1 MSGTRKQVQAVLFA
15 AIMVTSMVAAGF
27 AGGAAAQSTAN
38 PTFDLSDIEDQ
49 SPYFPGETVESS
61 VELNTSGGYNDSA
74 DYSIRVEV
82 TGPNGAVDLAN
93 EDGFTLN
100 SLSLTDSSLSLSAD
114 GVNNNGVLVNSGNI
128 VSVTG
133 SEAEAA
139 GTVTGDV
146 NITAADDLASG
157 EYTFGATVVNVS
169 GSENTDI
176 GDTQNAT
183 FAVTGVNVTPEE
195 VSVGSIETIDAT
207 ITDYPGGSL
216 EYNVTDPN
224 GNSITTGSTS
234 NAEFSFAGEFD
245 QVGDYVV
252 TVSDSNGNSVNT
264 TVQSTY
270 TFNTN
275 ITPANAA
282 FGDELSVEGSV
293 VDGDG
298 NAPDNNGDFSVQ
310 IRDENDARASASV
323 FSDGSFGPVTQT
335 VDDAGNWSVVLVNT
349 TTDPDTVLTEEPV
362 TVAPEDATLSAEAA
376 GDNRAFSEENYTFTL
391 EDADGNALNVT
402 KGAGSGVNGYLNV
415 TGPFEDTVDLSQTVG
430 DSGTSDGEYAYV
442 HLNTDADGVAT
453 LNATPVDSDSIDVSL
468 EVADGGGET
477 YDGAEDTSVES
488 FDSPD
493 YVANDVSL
501 EVAPLDALNVDTTVS
516 PDGQL
521 SVNES
526 VNEANQINVA
536 VIGSDN
542 AGPGVNSGEGIAYAN
557 VTLSSSDYDIDNTTT
572 LNGSSTA
579 TFTGDLHD
587 LDQAGSVTIDVVA
600 FDENDSQIDTYNE
613 SFDVDGDVL
622 VDFSPGTATV
632 DDNTTVTVQLTN
644 ADGNNVPSRDITLNG
659 SALDSEVT
667 LDGNNLVALD
677 PSTYELENVSYDS
690 PGTVNLTVFDGNRQT
705 IDAEEVTTVSGDER
719 FELRTEDELLTTATE
734 DVTFEVY
741 NLQTESV
748 ENDTTTLE
756 KLRDDLTLEQDGSEV
771 GTYGPVSI
779 DDADNGTLLVED
791 VQVESASTVNATAQ
805 TDTALQGSGTINVV
819 EPVVETDL
827 SGDLT
832 EGVTT
837 EDVTVTVTDPRDDSA
852 VDNGTIEFTA
862 NGTAFDVNSN
872 DASPTTVD
880 LDANGEAVV
889 SITPDTVTDAAN
901 TTLDIAA
908 QNDSGAGYAGTTQVG
923 AGNLQIAERDSGQ
936 DVELREE
943 IEFDSEEDVTFVL
956 RDANGDRI
964 DARSVNVTGTSFDA
978 NTDEGFFAINFAN
991 EDLAEGDTLEFKV
1004 SSDYNGEITAA
1015 TVDVTEDLQEVSL
1028 SASVA
1033 SDSVVQGNDFD
1044 FTVVRSD
1051 FSEDTQATLTFVNA
1065 SGDTALST
1073 STGAIDT
1080 SDYGVVDS
1088 SSLETGEYTV
1098 EVSKVDS
1105 DTKTFTNDTVS
1116 VTVTERITD
1125 VSLDPS
1131 TVDANTTVE
1140 HDLQFTALGV
1150 SGDGNTDTLVAT
1162 LPASASFV
1170 DIDNAT
1176 INVTDAN
1183 GSEVSITG
1191 SPTLSGANNGTNNQ
1205 LKFDISPEQDIDATV
1220 DATFEVAF
1228 PDVDNST
1235 TADITL
1241 AVEDST
1247 EGTFTA
1253 TTPVT
1258 IQPADAEPAPTATV
1272 TFSDQTVENGTANV
1286 TVDSANLSDG
1296 GFVAIHSTPVVNET
1310 QNITAVDS
1318 VVGVSEYLGNGT
1330 SENITVTLDE
1340 PLTENQTLVAMPH
1353 LDTNDNEVYDFV
1365 TSEGEAD
1372 SAYTADGAPV
1382 TDSASITVEADAVEG
1397 PGDITDNGE
1406 PATDL
1411 DGDGL
1416 YEDIDGDG
1424 ELTIFDVQALFDER
1438 SNIASENVEFFDFDD
1453 NGELDIFDVQAL
1465 FDQQQ
1470 DA

>member
-27 AGGAAAQSTAN
+27 AGGAAAQSTAD

-61 VELNTSGGYNDSA
+61 VELNPGSGYNTSA
-74 DYSIRVEV
+74 NYSIRVEV
-82 TGPNGAVDLAN
+82 IGPNGAVDLDN
-93 EDGFTLN
+93 EEGFSFN
-100 SLSLTDSSLSLSAD
+100 SIDLSSLVNAD
-114 GVNNNGVLVNSGNI
+114 GVNNDGILVDSNDDVVTVSGSAANN
-128 VSVTG
+128 VGAATG
-133 SEAEAA
+133 N
-139 GTVTGDV
+139 V
-146 NITAADDLASG
+146 NITAADDVASG
-157 EYTFGATVVNVS
+157 EYTFSATVVNVG

-183 FAVTGVNVTPEE
+183 FAVTGVDVTPEE

-216 EYNVTDPN
+216 EYTVTDPS
-224 GNSITTGSTS
+224 GNSITSGSTS

-270 TFNTN
+270 SFNAN
-275 ITPANAA
+275 ITPANAT
-282 FGDELSVEGSV
+282 FGDELSVDGFV

-298 NAPDNNGDFSVQ
+298 NAPDNNGDFTVQ
-310 IRDENDARASASV
+310 IRDEDGTRASASV

-349 TTDPDTVLTEEPV
+349 ADSTNLTDETV
-362 TVAPEDATLSAEAA
+362 TVAPEDATLSANFE
-376 GDNRAFSEENYTFTL
+376 GNNRAFTAETYTFTL
-391 EDADGNALNVT
+391 EDASGSGLDVT
-402 KGAGSGVNGYLNV
+402 KDASSGVDGYLNV
-415 TGPFEDTVDLSQTVG
+415 TGPFVDTGDLGGQASVAAVG
-430 DSGTSDGEYAYV
+430 PTDTDGNIEYV
-442 HLNTDADGVAT
+442 HLNTDADGAAA
-453 LNATPVDSDSIDVSL
+453 LNATPADADAIGVSL
-468 EVADGGGET
+468 EVDSGSDKF
-477 YDGAEDTSVES
+477 DGAEDTAVES

-493 YVANDVSL
+493 YVAGDVSL
-501 EVAPLDALNVDTTVS
+501 DVAPLDDLNVDTTVS
-516 PDGQL
+516 PNGQL
-521 SVNES
+521 SVNGS
-526 VNEANQINVA
+526 VNATNAIDVT

-542 AGPGVNSGEGIAYAN
+542 DGPGAGNDIAYAN
-557 VTLSSSDYDIDNTTT
+557 VTLSSTDYDIDTTT
-572 LNGSSTA
+572 NLSGSDST
-579 TFTGDLHD
+579 TFDSALEN
-587 LDQAGSVTIDVVA
+587 LDQAGSVSVEVVA
-600 FDENDSQIDTYNE
+600 YDGNDTVIDTYTE

-622 VDFSPGTATV
+622 VDFSPTSATV
-632 DDNTTVTVQLTN
+632 DENTTVTVQLTN
-644 ADGNNVPSRDITLNG
+644 AAGDNVPGRTITLDG
-659 SALDSEVT
+659 SALDSEVSLT
-667 LDGNNLVALD
+667 GDNLVGLN
-677 PSTYELENVSYDS
+677 PSTYELENVQYNST
-690 PGTVNLTVFDGNRQT
+690 GTVNLTVDDGNRRT
-705 IDAEEVTTVSGDER
+705 VDVEEAITVTGDSR
-719 FELRTEDELLTTATE
+719 FELRTDDELLTTATD
-734 DVTFEVY
+734 DVTFEVF
-741 NLQTESV
+741 NLETQSV
-748 ENDTTTLE
+748 ENDSATLSD
-756 KLRDDLTLEQDGSEV
+756 LADDLTLEQDGTDLTGFAASV
-771 GTYGPVSI
+771 
-779 DDADNGTLLVED
+779 DDAANGTILVED
-791 VQVESASTVNATAQ
+791 VQVDSASTVNATAQ
-805 TDTALQGSGTINVV
+805 TDNALQGSGTINVV

-837 EDVTVTVTDPRDDSA
+837 EDVTVTVTDPRDGSA
-852 VDNGTIEFTA
+852 VDNGTIQFTA
-862 NGTAFDVNSN
+862 NGTAFNVSGTNVSDTG
-872 DASPTTVD
+872 TTPVA

-908 QNDSGAGYAGTTQVG
+908 QNDSGPDFAGTTQVG
-923 AGNLQIAERDSGQ
+923 AGNLQIAERESGQ
-936 DVELREE
+936 DVELRNEV
-943 IEFDSEEDVTFVL
+943 EFDSEEDVTFVL
-956 RDANGDRI
+956 RDANGARI
-964 DARSVNVTGTSFDA
+964 GARNVNVTGTSFDA
-978 NTDEGFFAINFAN
+978 DTEEGFFAINFAN
-991 EDLAEGDTLEFKV
+991 EDLTQGDTLEFNV
-1004 SSDYNGEITAA
+1004 ASDYDSSEITAA
-1015 TVDVTEDLQEVSL
+1015 TVDVTENLQEVSL
-1028 SASVA
+1028 NASVA
-1033 SDSVVQGNDFD
+1033 SDSVVQGNNFD
-1044 FTVVRSD
+1044 FTVIRSD
-1051 FSEDTQATLTFVNA
+1051 FSEDTEATLTFVNA
-1065 SGDTALST
+1065 SGDTVRTT

-1088 SSLETGEYTV
+1088 SSLETGDYTV

-1170 DIDNAT
+1170 DTDNAT

-1191 SPTLSGANNGTNNQ
+1191 SPTLSGVNNGTNNQ

-1228 PDVDNST
+1228 PNVSEST

-1241 AVEDST
+1241 EVQDST

-1272 TFSDQTVENGTANV
+1272 TFDDQTVENGSANV
-1286 TVDSANLSDG
+1286 TVASANLSEG
-1296 GFVAIHSTPVVNET
+1296 GFVAIHSTPVNPDNGT
-1310 QNITAVDS
+1310 PVDT

-1353 LDTNDNEVYDFV
+1353 LDTNGNEVYDFV
-1365 TSEGEAD
+1365 TSNG
-1372 SAYTADGAPV
+1372 SADGPYTEDGAAV
-1382 TDSASITVEADAVEG
+1382 VDSASITVETVEG

-1411 DGDGL
+1411 DSDGL

-1438 SNIASENVEFFDFDD
+1438 GNIASENVQFFDFDD